1 MSNFFTMPTGHSKD
15 TRNQHYFA
23 SVWGTI
29 DGVKRVRI
37 VGRLLALVL
46 ALVLHANPAWAEAPH
61 EGYFGYLFED
71 GGDYPVTWTET
82 RYSTGFAAMTH
93 DEDNW
98 YTAQSDCWRDIWNTV
113 ECVRRLWKIPLE
125 VDLNTNNQ
133 SVWWELD
140 GSNWLPINPPGVQ
153 VINLPDLR
161 DDQYKL
167 VWVRD
172 LAFHRKDGQGYL
184 FVEGTLEEVAT
195 GVSHQ
200 GIAVIN
206 PETFTLIDLH
216 VDWPIC
222 IAASPD
228 SRLVSI
234 NWSDIAGTSVAMYVT
249 VDWNALA
256 TQGQLVLN
264 FPDLQDPNNV
274 IPIRD
279 SDGSSWS
286 GPVSDCDVSPSG
298 GLLYM
303 VLGGSCVEY
312 NRIEVADLTI
322 GKIVQVSTNSKV
334 GDIGHFDVRYDPST
348 CSGVDGEYFNGL
360 TIWDLDA
367 DPRAPGGIHGK
378 LHIVAV
384 EDDEAFDLSDDIR
397 MMHYSEEIH
406 VVKGST
412 VTPERGTLNLPYNT
426 VAEAIAGGWDYSIL
440 YIWGSSFPESVVFD
454 KKMLVVPLVFTPPYS
469 VIIGE

>member
-1 MSNFFTMPTGHSKD
+1 
-15 TRNQHYFA
+15 
-23 SVWGTI
+23 
-29 DGVKRVRI
+29 
-37 VGRLLALVL
+37 
-46 ALVLHANPAWAEAPH
+46 
-61 EGYFGYLFED
+61 
-71 GGDYPVTWTET
+71 
-82 RYSTGFAAMTH
+82 
-93 DEDNW
+93 
-98 YTAQSDCWRDIWNTV
+98 
-113 ECVRRLWKIPLE
+113 
-125 VDLNTNNQ
+125 
-133 SVWWELD
+133 
-140 GSNWLPINPPGVQ
+140 
-153 VINLPDLR
+153 
-161 DDQYKL
+161 
-167 VWVRD
+167 
-172 LAFHRKDGQGYL
+172 
-184 FVEGTLEEVAT
+184 
-195 GVSHQ
+195 
-200 GIAVIN
+200 
-206 PETFTLIDLH
+206 
-216 VDWPIC
+216 
-222 IAASPD
+222 
-228 SRLVSI
+228 
-234 NWSDIAGTSVAMYVT
+234 
-249 VDWNALA
+249 
-256 TQGQLVLN
+256 
-264 FPDLQDPNNV
+264 
-274 IPIRD
+274 
-279 SDGSSWS
+279 
-286 GPVSDCDVSPSG
+286 
-298 GLLYM
+298 M